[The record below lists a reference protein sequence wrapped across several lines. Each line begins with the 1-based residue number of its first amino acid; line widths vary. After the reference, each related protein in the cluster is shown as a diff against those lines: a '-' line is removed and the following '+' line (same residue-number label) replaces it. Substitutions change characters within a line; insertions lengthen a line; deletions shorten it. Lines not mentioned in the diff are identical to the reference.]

1 MPGMLKCH
9 LSPHNYCQRYWSYCG
24 HGPRNILA
32 WIYSVGLHRGA
43 LMSATLS
50 TFCFPIMLLSLDLE
64 WLTAAFFLHP
74 ESPVSPLFP
83 QDEHQKYLCWKLT
96 IIYCM
101 LQGLPG
107 PMFTE
112 VSRTYEYLSLFDS
125 FCLLRFYTR
134 KQEGWAIRAKK
145 VGKRPRWN
153 SRESWKLLTANLN
166 NHLNVLTN
174 EFKRDIWHLKM
185 PNMTCL
191 STATC
196 LVSWTCFQK
205 MNANDWFWSQ
215 LPNPWNKNMVKSLSE
230 TKWSLDDRSHLR
242 AINITLLHSGSTLAQ
257 VHFAEVWI
265 MMWSQTVILYIL
277 VIIAPH

>member
-1 MPGMLKCH
+1 MT
-9 LSPHNYCQRYWSYCG
+9 YCC
-24 HGPRNILA
+24 L
-32 WIYSVGLHRGA
+32 
-43 LMSATLS
+43 
-50 TFCFPIMLLSLDLE
+50 
-64 WLTAAFFLHP
+64 FLHP

-83 QDEHQKYLCWKLT
+83 QHEHQKYPCWKWT
-96 IIYCM
+96 IIYCT

-112 VSRTYEYLSLFDS
+112 VSRTYKYVSLFDS
-125 FCLLRFYTR
+125 FCLLRSYTR
-134 KQEGWAIRAKK
+134 KQEVWAIRAKK

-205 MNANDWFWSQ
+205 MNANDWFWPQ
-215 LPNPWNKNMVKSLSE
+215 LAESL
-230 TKWSLDDRSHLR
+230 KQKH
-242 AINITLLHSGSTLAQ
+242 G
-257 VHFAEVWI
+257 
-265 MMWSQTVILYIL
+265 
-277 VIIAPH
+277 